1 MTRTLRKF
9 QKIMGHSVME
19 KNSSKVGVLYKRH
32 ENVAHLS
39 SRRQA
44 TSVCYAP
51 VKKSSQNNMLLLLPQ
66 QHIDCACTSS
76 VPEYYVAANQGRAAK
91 TFPRERVYCTSH
103 VTTGRDG
110 FRGT

>member
-1 MTRTLRKF
+1 
-9 QKIMGHSVME
+9 
-19 KNSSKVGVLYKRH
+19 
-32 ENVAHLS
+32 
-39 SRRQA
+39 
-44 TSVCYAP
+44 
-51 VKKSSQNNMLLLLPQ
+51 MLLLLPQ